1 VDGGA
6 GDVVTGGVY
15 TEAAARPAQCR
26 RAFERSRRF
35 VACRRVPGHPTVP
48 RETATVHAVEKIR
61 NLAIIAHIDHGKTTL
76 IDSIFRAA
84 HVFRA
89 SARVEDRVMDSNDL
103 ERERGITIRSKHC
116 TVEWKDYLINI
127 IDTPGHADFSGE
139 VERVLSMVDSV
150 LLLVDANEGPMPQ
163 TRYVLMR
170 ALRLGLRPIVIVN
183 KADRPNADPSGALD
197 KTFDL
202 FVELG
207 ADNDQLDFP
216 VLYGSGLEG
225 WIVNDLDEYQKEE
238 HEREEHLGD
247 GGGLSP
253 ALLRELADAGMNDL
267 FQTIIDRVPAP
278 SVELEAPF
286 LMQVS
291 TLAWSDYIGRIG
303 CGRVLHGSLRVGDE
317 LQRVTTRRP
326 RAGDP
331 QAGWETAGVDAA
343 RVTHLWVTRG
353 LENRE
358 VDEVVA
364 GDIVWLAGPDE
375 LTLGDTLAAPGLDA
389 AAVALPPLEIEEP
402 TVSMFFLVNNGPF
415 AGQDGRAVTL
425 RQIKDRLA
433 REVRVNV
440 ALRVD
445 DLGRPDGVKVSG
457 RGELHLAILIEEM
470 RREGIELCVSK
481 PEVITHRDARGKL
494 LEPMEQLIIDVPE
507 EYQGTVIQTLSL
519 RKGELVA
526 MHATGT
532 GLVRLEFSIST
543 RGLIGYRSDFLTETR
558 GLGVMSSR
566 FTGYGP
572 WRGDLPGRERGSLVS
587 QATGE
592 AASYSLENLQQRAT
606 LFVSPMD
613 RVYEGMIV
621 GENSRADDMLCNP
634 TKRKQLGNYRSSTKE
649 IDAGLKVPRP
659 LTLES
664 ALEWIADDELV
675 EVTPKTVRVR
685 KAILSGEQRKKA
697 EKQAAPVA

>member
-1 VDGGA
+1 M
-6 GDVVTGGVY
+6 
-15 TEAAARPAQCR
+15 
-26 RAFERSRRF
+26 
-35 VACRRVPGHPTVP
+35 HPTD
-48 RETATVHAVEKIR
+48 KIR

-89 SARVEDRVMDSNDL
+89 SAHVEERVMDSNDL

-170 ALRLGLRPIVIVN
+170 ALGFGLRPIVIVN

-197 KTFDL
+197 ETFDL

-225 WIVNDLDEYQKEE
+225 WIVNDIDEYKKEE
-238 HEREEHLGD
+238 HEREEHLAE

-253 ALLRELADAGMNDL
+253 ALLAELADAGMNDL
-267 FQTIIDRVPAP
+267 FETIVAKVPAP
-278 SVELEAPF
+278 TVDQAAPF

-303 CGRVLHGSLRVGDE
+303 CGRVLQGRLRAGDE
-317 LQRVTTRRP
+317 LRRVMTRP
-326 RAGDP
+326 SQP
-331 QAGWETAGVDAA
+331 AGVLALATSGLDDETSGPAGAGREAFEVAGTEAA

-358 VDEVVA
+358 VDEVAA

-375 LTLGDTLAAPGLDA
+375 IGIGDTLMAPELEPEAA
-389 AAVALPPLEIEEP
+389 ALPPLDIEEP

-415 AGQDGRAVTL
+415 AGKDGRAVTL
-425 RQIKDRLA
+425 RQIKDRLQ
-433 REVRVNV
+433 RELRVNV
-440 ALRVD
+440 ALRVE

-470 RREGIELCVSK
+470 RREGIELCVSR
-481 PEVITHRDARGKL
+481 PEVITHTDARGGL
-494 LEPMEQLIIDVPE
+494 LEPMEQLIVDVPE
-507 EYQGTVIQTLSL
+507 EFQGAVIQELSL
-519 RKGELVA
+519 RKGELVSV
-526 MHATGT
+526 HASGT
-532 GLVRLEFSIST
+532 GLMRLEFTIST
-543 RGLIGYRSDFLTETR
+543 RGLIGYRGDFLTETR

-566 FTGYGP
+566 FVGYGP
-572 WRGDLPGRERGSLVS
+572 WRGELPGRERGSLVS
-587 QATGE
+587 QAAGE
-592 AASYSLENLQQRAT
+592 AASYSLENLQQRAV

-613 RVYEGMIV
+613 AVYEGMIV
-621 GENSRADDMLCNP
+621 GENSRAEDMLCNP

-659 LTLES
+659 LTLEG
-664 ALEWIADDELV
+664 ALEWISDDELV

-685 KAILSGEQRKKA
+685 KAILSTEQRKKA
-697 EKQAAPVA
+697 AKAS

>member
-1 VDGGA
+1 M
-6 GDVVTGGVY
+6 
-15 TEAAARPAQCR
+15 
-26 RAFERSRRF
+26 
-35 VACRRVPGHPTVP
+35 
-48 RETATVHAVEKIR
+48 HAVEKIR

-84 HVFRA
+84 HVFREN
-89 SARVEDRVMDSNDL
+89 ARVDERVMDSNDL

-116 TVEWKDYLINI
+116 TVEWNGYLINI

-170 ALRLGLRPIVIVN
+170 ALRLGLRPIVVVN

-225 WIVNDLDEYQKEE
+225 WIVEDLDEYQREE
-238 HEREEHLGD
+238 HEREAHGHDEA
-247 GGGLSP
+247 GLSP
-253 ALLRELADAGMNDL
+253 AMRAELAEAGMDDL
-267 FQTIIDRVPAP
+267 FEVIIDKVPAP
-278 SVELEAPF
+278 QVDQEAPF

-303 CGRVLHGSLRVGDE
+303 CGRVLQGRLRGGDDVN
-317 LQRVTTRRP
+317 RVTARR
-326 RAGDP
+326 RDVVATAIAAGDGDQGP
-331 QAGWETAGVDAA
+331 EPGRPFDVAGTEAA
-343 RVTHLWVTRG
+343 RVVHLWVTRG

-358 VDEVVA
+358 VDEVAA
-364 GDIVWLAGPDE
+364 GDIVWLAGPDDIAI
-375 LTLGDTLAAPGLDA
+375 GDTLAAPDLEDA
-389 AAVALPPLEIEEP
+389 ALPPLEIEEP

-425 RQIKDRLA
+425 RQIKDRLE
-433 REVRVNV
+433 RELRVNV
-440 ALRVD
+440 ALRVE

-470 RREGIELCVSK
+470 RREGMELCVSR
-481 PEVITHRDARGKL
+481 PEVITQRDGQGHL
-494 LEPMEQLIIDVPE
+494 LEPIEDLVIDVPD
-507 EYQGTVIQTLSL
+507 EYQGAVIQALSL
-519 RKGELVA
+519 RKGELLAV
-526 MHATGT
+526 HSSGT

-566 FTGYGP
+566 FVGYGA

-587 QATGE
+587 QASGE

-613 RVYEGMIV
+613 PVYEGMIV

-685 KAILSGEQRKKA
+685 KHILSTEQRKKVEKRGAA
-697 EKQAAPVA
+697 EA